1 MSRKVIN
8 ILGQKHPW
16 VSESLSGV
24 NTPGINKPQGRQPV
38 PPPVP
43 PKPTT
48 IIAALLDF
56 NNSTDL
62 GIKDTLEYYFNG
74 NFNFKS
80 FPIENTQ
87 GDENNTLNLLD
98 KYYGMNY
105 RIFLGFSNSD
115 ILFPGTGIL
124 EWFNL
129 HPDCTPISCESAS
142 ILFNNPK
149 SMYRLQPLP
158 TTLVQLN
165 TTIIVGTRNIVY
177 LIYDSSKVSNQLLIA
192 FLESISGQIGVQIIY
207 KPIDGASNITTENIN
222 IIMASIQ
229 PEENAVIAVSML
241 ENTNLFYNVF
251 DNTTPISGYFFYDL
265 SSLPLITNTQSQE
278 YFKNILF
285 VPDIANIST
294 SILWRKGYK
303 ALGFQ
308 KYNSLTLNAM
318 IMAYTLEG
326 EGKYKNIEII
336 GNLGS
341 HTNNLI
347 FDPVTRDNLQGSV
360 SYSIFTFIN
369 GSYTYIPKI
378 VGFKK
383 SDLET
388 YIGYI

>member
-24 NTPGINKPQGRQPV
+24 NTPGANKPQERPSPV
-38 PPPVP
+38 PPVP

-48 IIAALLDF
+48 IIVALLDF
-56 NNSTDL
+56 NSSSDL
-62 GIKDTLEYYFNG
+62 RIKDTLEYYFNG

-80 FPIENTQ
+80 FPIVNTQ

-98 KYYGMNY
+98 KYYAMNY
-105 RIFLGFSNSD
+105 RIFLGFSNSA
-115 ILFPGTGIL
+115 ILFPGRGIL
-124 EWFNL
+124 DWFNF
-129 HPDCTPISCESAS
+129 HPDCTPISIESAI
-142 ILFNNPK
+142 ILLEFPK

-158 TTLVQLN
+158 STLVQLN
-165 TTIIVGTRNIVY
+165 TTIIIGTRNIVY
-177 LIYDSSKVSNQLLIA
+177 LIYDSSILSNQLLIA
-192 FLESISGQIGVQIIY
+192 YLESISGQLGVEIIY

-229 PEENAVIAVSML
+229 PQENAVIAVSML

-251 DNTTPISGYFFYDL
+251 DNTTPISGYSFYDL
-265 SSLPLITNTQSQE
+265 SSLPLITNLESQE

-294 SILWRKGYK
+294 SILWRNGYK
-303 ALGFQ
+303 ELGFQ

-318 IMAYTLEG
+318 IMAYSLEG
-326 EGKYKNIEII
+326 EGKYKNIENI

-347 FDPVTRDNLQGSV
+347 FNSVTRDNEQGSV
-360 SYSIFTFIN
+360 SYSLYTFIN